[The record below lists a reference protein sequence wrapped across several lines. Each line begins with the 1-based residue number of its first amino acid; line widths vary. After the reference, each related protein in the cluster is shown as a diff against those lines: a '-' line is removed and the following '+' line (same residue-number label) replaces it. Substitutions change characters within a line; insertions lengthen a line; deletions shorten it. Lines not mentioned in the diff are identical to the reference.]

1 MPLRQVCSKFATI
14 PNSRILSDR
23 LGGTNKCVTGNFPC
37 PEKAA
42 RWVREKM
49 LRRREK
55 KRGKILFAV
64 PNQYWTDVQFGRH
77 AKKKNFL
84 LRPSVYISPIS
95 NMRGVWEVGVFP
107 LRKEAFE
114 IQSSENSVRFFLR
127 IWEKGEYL
135 FWKLELETGT

>member
-1 MPLRQVCSKFATI
+1 
-14 PNSRILSDR
+14 
-23 LGGTNKCVTGNFPC
+23 
-37 PEKAA
+37 
-42 RWVREKM
+42 M